1 MDQSLPAYRKIDFE
15 TWPRREHFTY
25 YRTALPCGY
34 SLTKRL
40 DVTAAVTFSRSQDK
54 RLYGCL
60 LYAVS
65 KTVNEQDA
73 MRMMTDADGA
83 PGVWEISHPNFT
95 VFHKDDHTFSDLWMT
110 YDPDFARFYTEFERV
125 LTQYGNC
132 HGIKGRPGQPANFFC
147 CSCVPWLDYT
157 GYATHAAGA
166 PALFPIVMLG
176 RYEEHDGR
184 CTLPATLTISH
195 AAADGWHTA
204 QFFARLQ
211 DNLDAFSALCAD

>member
-1 MDQSLPAYRKIDFE
+1 MSLPPYQNIHFD

-25 YRTALPCGY
+25 YRTALLCGY

-40 DVTAAVTFSRSQDK
+40 DVTAAVSYARTQRK

-83 PGVWEISHPNFT
+83 PGIWQVSHPCFT
-95 VFHKDDHTFSDLWMT
+95 VFHEDDHTFSDLWTT
-110 YDPDFARFYTEFERV
+110 YDPDFSRFYAEFERV
-125 LTQYGNC
+125 LATYGDC
-132 HGIKGRPGQPANFFC
+132 HGIKGRSNPPANFFC

-157 GYATHAAGA
+157 GYATHAQGA

-176 RYEEHDGR
+176 RYETESGR
-184 CTLPATLTISH
+184 STLPATLTISH

-211 DNLDAFSALCAD
+211 QNLDAFTASSAD